1 MNLFQTN
8 YRGVLL
14 SCLIGLLAWLMTIY
28 SSFGFNSILLAL
40 ILGMLAGNVR
50 TLPSSVQPGISFT
63 SSRLLELS
71 ILFLAFDINYT
82 HIARLGAGSF
92 LSIVI
97 LVFSILLAGYYL
109 AGRLKC
115 PGTTGWLIGFG
126 TAICGSS
133 AIAALSPTV
142 TKNKE
147 EVGIA
152 MAVTNLLGSIGMVVL
167 PFLLMRTGFTTT
179 QAGLLLGGSLHS
191 VGNVAG
197 AGYSMGSEVGEAS
210 ITIKLARVALLSPA
224 LIFFKFLIHRQ
235 ETSNWKQHF
244 TLPWYLWS
252 FIGITV
258 LSSLVTFP
266 VFLTDVMD
274 TTGKLVLTIAMAAIG
289 LNVSFKKLY
298 LSGKRGLAFGSIIFA
313 IQVLLLLALAWLN

>member
-8 YRGVLL
+8 YRGVLVA
-14 SCLIGLLAWLMTIY
+14 SLIGISAWLISIY
-28 SSFGFNSILLAL
+28 TSFGLNSILLAL
-40 ILGMLAGNVR
+40 ILGMLAGNFIV
-50 TLPSSVQPGISFT
+50 LPNSVQPGISFT

-82 HIARLGAGSF
+82 HIAKLGAGSF
-92 LSIVI
+92 TSILIV
-97 LVFSILLAGYYL
+97 VFTVLLAGYFL
-109 AGRLKC
+109 AGKLKC
-115 PGTTGWLIGFG
+115 PGSTGWLIGFG
-126 TAICGSS
+126 TSICGSS
-133 AIAALSPTV
+133 AIAALAPTV

-167 PFLLMRTGFTTT
+167 PFLLMRTDFSTT
-179 QAGLLLGGSLHS
+179 QAGLLVGGSLHS

-197 AGYSMGSEVGEAS
+197 AGYSMGTEVGEAA

-235 ETSNWKQHF
+235 ETSDWKQHF
-244 TLPWYLWS
+244 SLPWYLWS

-258 LSSLVTFP
+258 LSSFVTFP
-266 VFLTDVMD
+266 AFFTDIMD
-274 TTGKLVLTIAMAAIG
+274 TAGKLVLTIAMAAIG
-289 LNVSFKKLY
+289 LNVSFRKLY
-298 LSGKRGLAFGSIIFA
+298 RSGKRGILYGSIIFA
-313 IQVLLLLALAWLN
+313 LQVLLLLLLALFN